1 MKQEIIHPDNA
12 GKGYSTGAYS
22 AAVEIDGWV
31 YVSGQGPIDFT
42 TSEFRLGSIEAET
55 KLTMHNIESILRTA
69 GCTMNDIVKCNV
81 HLADIKDFAGFNAEY
96 STWFTGVKPAR
107 TTVQSG
113 LGYNIKVE
121 IDAIA
126 RKPQQA
132 R

>member
-1 MKQEIIHPDNA
+1 MKQEIVHPENS
-12 GKGYSTGAYS
+12 GKGFTTGAYS

-42 TSEFRLGSIEAET
+42 TSEFRLGSIEEET
-55 KLTMHNIESILRTA
+55 ALTMHNILRILEAA
-69 GCTMNDIVKCNV
+69 GCTMDDVVKCNV
-81 HLADIKDFAGFNAEY
+81 HLADINDFAGFNKVYA
-96 STWFTGVKPAR
+96 TWFTGVKPAR

-126 RKPQQA
+126 RKPTL
-132 R
+132 

>member
-1 MKQEIIHPDNA
+1 MKQEIVHPENA
-12 GKGYSTGAYS
+12 AKGFTTGAYS

-42 TSEFRLGSIEAET
+42 TSEFRLGNIEEET
-55 KLTMHNIESILRTA
+55 KLTMHNIQSILKAA
-69 GCTMNDIVKCNV
+69 GCTMDDVVKCNV
-81 HLADIKDFAGFNAEY
+81 HLADINDFAGFNKEY
-96 STWFTGVKPAR
+96 SGWFTGVKPAR

-126 RKPQQA
+126 RKPKL
-132 R
+132 